1 MKARFTTLL
10 ALTFL
15 LGTAS
20 VRSQTLNWAS
30 LTQSEVV
37 DSHGVALDQNTYV
50 FELGAFTSGFTP
62 QESNISLWAT
72 YWHVF
77 DTASYTYDQ
86 NTSTGYFTGDEKVQ
100 NVPGYVGMFQGLSA
114 YLFVRNSTDT
124 EFFLARPGDTNAWKF
139 PTLDPDCC
147 PNGEVTTWSVSNL
160 TTDAPIWGTQGGV
173 EGGGIGIPG
182 NYDLQTYAVP
192 ETSSSLLALIG
203 GGFFLFHRRRENARD
218 PGAALHPPS

>member
-1 MKARFTTLL
+1 MKARFTPLL

-15 LGTAS
+15 LGAGS
-20 VRSQTLNWAS
+20 ARSQTLNWSS
-30 LTQSEVV
+30 LTGSDIV
-37 DSHGVALDQNTYV
+37 DSQGIALAQNTYV
-50 FELGAFTSGFTP
+50 FELGAFASGFTP
-62 QESNISLWAT
+62 EESNISQWTAN
-72 YWHVF
+72 WRVF

-86 NTSTGYFTGDEKVQ
+86 NTSTGYFTGTENVQ
-100 NVPGYVGMFQGLSA
+100 NVPGYISMFQGLSA

-139 PTLDPDCC
+139 PTLDPGCC

-160 TTDAPIWGTQGGV
+160 TTDTPIWGTQGGI
-173 EGGGIGIPG
+173 EGGGSGILG

-203 GGFFLFHRRRENARD
+203 GGCFLLRRRRGNA
-218 PGAALHPPS
+218 